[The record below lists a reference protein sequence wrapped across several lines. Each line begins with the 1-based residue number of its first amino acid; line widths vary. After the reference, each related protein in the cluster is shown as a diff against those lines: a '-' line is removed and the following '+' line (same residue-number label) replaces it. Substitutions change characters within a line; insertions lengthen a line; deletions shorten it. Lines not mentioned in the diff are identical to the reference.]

1 MALNIKNSEVERKAR
16 ELARRRKVSITE
28 AIDQALDAQLKREA
42 SRVQQQSRVD
52 IIKEIA
58 ARFQR
63 HMSSDA
69 PTSEEITEEMYD
81 EFGAP
86 R

>member
-1 MALNIKNSEVERKAR
+1 MALNIKNAEVERKAR

-28 AIDQALDAQLKREA
+28 AIDQALDEGLKRETA
-42 SRVQQQSRVD
+42 RARKQSRTDV
-52 IIKEIA
+52 IREIA

-63 HMSSDA
+63 HMRQDA
-69 PTSEEITEEMYD
+69 PTTEEIIEEMYD